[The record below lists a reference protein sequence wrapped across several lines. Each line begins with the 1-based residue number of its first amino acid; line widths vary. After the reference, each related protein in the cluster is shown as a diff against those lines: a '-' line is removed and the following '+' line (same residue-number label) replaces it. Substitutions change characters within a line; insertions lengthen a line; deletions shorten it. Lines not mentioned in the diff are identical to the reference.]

1 MEGVIQDPSEDFK
14 TNFLLLER
22 AVAQFDTRFALRALR
37 SISSLRKKLAETKLA
52 QLNIKKPL
60 KDLLPEAEKAL
71 TGEAKKDSI
80 PEIRI
85 YIAILI
91 QVRTLRG
98 GDRAFLTL
106 HRSIY
111 GTRNAIKMVP
121 TSPTTS
127 SMRSAISTDGR
138 STRSPRVPTSTSPSS
153 TNSSIPS
160 HLQGSRRSLISEAS
174 FLLH

>member
-1 MEGVIQDPSEDFK
+1 MEGVVQDPSEDFK

-37 SISSLRKKLAETKLA
+37 SISSLRKKLVETKLA

-91 QVRTLRG
+91 QVRSPR
-98 GDRAFLTL
+98 DRDSAYLTL
-106 HRSIY
+106 YRFIY
-111 GTRNAIKMVP
+111 GTRNDIKMVQ

-127 SMRSAISTDGR
+127 SMRYAISTDER

-160 HLQGSRRSLISEAS
+160 HLQGSHRSSTSEAS
-174 FLLH
+174 FSLR